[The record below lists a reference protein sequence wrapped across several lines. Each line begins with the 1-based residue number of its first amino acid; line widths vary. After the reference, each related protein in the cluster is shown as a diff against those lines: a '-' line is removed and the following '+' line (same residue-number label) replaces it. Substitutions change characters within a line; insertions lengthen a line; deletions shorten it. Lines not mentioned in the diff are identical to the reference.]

1 VTAIGVAGLLVGAG
15 VGIAANVRTNTST
28 VTARPTT
35 TTVAAAQAPGH
46 TETHAETHAGTHTV
60 TRTVTQ
66 TVVRTTAEPTHT
78 IGHALGSP
86 ATTFSGNGPK
96 HIGALVVP
104 RVSAIVWHASGG
116 YLFIGNVSESGNGS
130 LLEFSEKGHSGK
142 TSIAPGTY
150 PNLEVIASGEWGFA
164 LTPER

>member
-1 VTAIGVAGLLVGAG
+1 VGAG

-35 TTVAAAQAPGH
+35 TTVAAAQAPGNAGTH
-46 TETHAETHAGTHTV
+46 AGTHAETHPGTHTV

-66 TVVRTTAEPTHT
+66 TVVRTTAEPTHSVGHT
-78 IGHALGSP
+78 IGGP
-86 ATTFSGNGPK
+86 ATTFSGSGPK

-116 YLFIGNVSESGNGS
+116 YLYIGNVSESGNGS

-150 PNLEVIASGEWGFA
+150 PSLQVIASGEWGFT